1 MKTMTAEKPARSLPR
16 PKTTRRGGSPQE
28 AKTVERV
35 PVDPQVAEFERTF
48 TVRWEW

>member
-1 MKTMTAEKPARSLPR
+1 MKAMTEKPVRTTPR
-16 PKTTRRGGSPQE
+16 PKMTRRGGSRLE
-28 AKTVERV
+28 AKPVDRV